1 MSHLAALALTG
12 ALVMA
17 GAGPA
22 AAVEAAPEGEV
33 LRVSAVAFAP
43 CPALKGD
50 QRTAQLRAAPKH
62 AKWQVAQTSKTAD
75 KAARKTVRASRKAS
89 RAMALAQDRP
99 RHSCP

>member
-1 MSHLAALALTG
+1 MWHLAALALTG

-22 AAVEAAPEGEV
+22 AAV
-33 LRVSAVAFAP
+33 
-43 CPALKGD
+43 ALKGD

-62 AKWQVAQTSKTAD
+62 AKWQAAQTSKTAA
-75 KAARKTVRASRKAS
+75 KAVKKTSKVSRKAS
-89 RAMALAQDRP
+89 RASELAQGRP